1 MNQSW
6 EEQMKR
12 LKEDYDRIPDETS
25 PERIWAHVQSS
36 KRVGKHRAP
45 RVGAIAGGTAAAL
58 IAGMLVMSQAV
69 LPPEDRGTG
78 EGQEEN
84 PSVAEPEDDQDED
97 TEEKPPG
104 GSEEQPDSNRPAAKE
119 ITYQVEGSYTE
130 DTFQLL
136 DEDGFSFTTYI
147 PEFFETE
154 RTEAGKLAVYAA
166 FSKDQQRTD
175 EPVWTVTEHTDGK
188 DLETMAANIRTTYE
202 NQGYQRSTHQFED
215 LQYGDYMAVF
225 ENTEREHVT
234 VILQQNE
241 QTIVEWQKSYPVE
254 MGDGINAVEQV
265 AMDEWEWK

>member
-36 KRVGKHRAP
+36 KRVGKHRAS
-45 RVGAIAGGTAAAL
+45 RIGAAAGGIAAAL
-58 IAGMLVMSQAV
+58 IAGLLVMSQAV

-84 PSVAEPEDDQDED
+84 ASVTDPEDDQDED
-97 TEEKPPG
+97 TQ
-104 GSEEQPDSNRPAAKE
+104 EQPDSNRPDAKE

-154 RTEAGKLAVYAA
+154 ITEAGKLAIYAA
-166 FSKDQQRTD
+166 FSADQQRTD

-188 DLETMAANIRTTYE
+188 NLETMAAEIKTTYE
-202 NQGYQRSTHQFED
+202 NQGYQRNTHQFED

-225 ENTEREHVT
+225 ENREREHVT

-254 MGDGINAVEQV
+254 MGDGINAAEQV
-265 AMDEWEWK
+265 VMDEWEWR